1 MKRGF
6 WGTEGEGRVIC
17 MWKKCESLEA
27 RRRTKEG
34 GF

>member
-6 WGTEGEGRVIC
+6 GGPEGEGCVIC
-17 MWKKCESLEA
+17 MWKECESLEA
-27 RRRTKEG
+27 RRRMMVG